1 MPAKLPAKCSELP
14 GTRYYINTIL
24 IIASNLQILGSLSV
38 NTKRGMGLGSKE
50 SGPWSTPGC
59 FLLHAFRRRRSK
71 PLQLSLDKSDVSL
84 IGASSPGTV
93 NDILIF
99 SLKQSAFVLSQQS
112 SVTALAFSSLLSLHL
127 GSPDLLGTL
136 PGTPLQR

>member
-50 SGPWSTPGC
+50 SGSTPGC
-59 FLLHAFRRRRSK
+59 FLLHAFQRRRSK